1 MTGLLLPFGVA
12 VLLAASA
19 LAGPAVLRR
28 AAPALSS
35 TPRFALILLPAVAG
49 LWALTLL
56 ALGPMLA
63 WAMSGPALLAG
74 VAGEVCQR
82 CIDAASP
89 FAGQMSSGVPSLI
102 LIAPA
107 VVLAFTA
114 ALIAALHV
122 LGRSR
127 RSRQLLH
134 QVRRSSSR
142 TRIAGA
148 PVLLTDSPIPV
159 AMSLPGRAGG
169 VVLSTATLRL
179 LEEEELAAVLAHEQT
194 HLRQRHH
201 AIAVITSG
209 LARSLLWVPLVREI
223 DAALPHYLEI
233 AADEAA
239 VRHTGVPAMAS
250 ALLKLGTRPYA
261 ARESAA
267 LHAAG
272 PERIGQL
279 IAPLSPRLGFGASLT
294 LLSTLVTFALTST
307 VVHTLY
313 LAALATGCM

>member
-28 AAPALSS
+28 AAPALSKH
-35 TPRFALILLPAVAG
+35 PRFALILLPAVAA
-49 LWALTLL
+49 LWVLTLL

-63 WAMSGPALLAG
+63 WAMSGAALLSG
-74 VAGEVCQR
+74 VAGDVCQR

-89 FAGQMSSGVPSLI
+89 FAGQVSSAVPSLI

-107 VVLAFTA
+107 VALALTA
-114 ALIAALHV
+114 ALIAVLHV
-122 LGRSR
+122 LR
-127 RSRQLLH
+127 RTRGSRQVLH
-134 QVRRSSSR
+134 QIRRCSD
-142 TRIAGA
+142 RIRIDGV
-148 PVLLTDSPIPV
+148 PILVTDSPMPV

-169 VVLSTATLRL
+169 VVLSTATLQL
-179 LEEEELAAVLAHEQT
+179 LEADELAAVLAHEQA

-201 AIAVITSG
+201 TIAVITSG
-209 LARSLLWVPLVREI
+209 LARSLRWVPLVREI
-223 DAALPHYLEI
+223 DAVLPHYLEI

-239 VRHTGVPAMAS
+239 VRQTGVPAMAS
-250 ALLKLGTRPYA
+250 ALLKLGTRPHA
-261 ARESAA
+261 APDSAA

-279 IAPLSPRLGFGASLT
+279 VAPLPPRLGFGAALT
-294 LLSTLVTFALTST
+294 LLSTLAILAVTST

-313 LAALATGCM
+313 LAALATGCL